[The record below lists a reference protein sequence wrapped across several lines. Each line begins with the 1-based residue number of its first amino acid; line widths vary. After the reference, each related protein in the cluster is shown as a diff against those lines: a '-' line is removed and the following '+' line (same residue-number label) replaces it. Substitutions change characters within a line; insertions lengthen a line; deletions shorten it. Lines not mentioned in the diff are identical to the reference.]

1 MAFKA
6 VSNCLKTGTELIYIG
21 LVMVVP
27 WLVCRVTLFKWA
39 TPIDIYRESP
49 NASRGSPSNGN
60 VCVYRSRSLP
70 QGGHDGFRNVQSGR
84 LPFVVGRLLPDAFD
98 PVFHRRVSTRY
109 WRPRES
115 ALGDAPR
122 ICARCRGRPPPPRG
136 PPAL

>member
-70 QGGHDGFRNVQSGR
+70 QGGHDGFRNVQSVR
-84 LPFVVGRLLPDAFD
+84 LPFGVGRLLPDSFD
-98 PVFHRRVSTRY
+98 PVFHRRVPTPLSRGCECISGALRSSST
-109 WRPRES
+109 
-115 ALGDAPR
+115 A
-122 ICARCRGRPPPPRG
+122 
-136 PPAL
+136 